1 MFISDRQQKVKLS
14 NRPTKGKLQM
24 HAVFVRRK
32 VAKTLVFT
40 ATVLLICIK
49 NAKSFTTTT
58 TTTTT
63 SVLFSRVPSSETTLL
78 FLTSYSKLTKRR
90 LFRSCPSERSV
101 RPAPSSGHGTG
112 VSLRMTP
119 GVTSSS
125 SGAARPA
132 MLDMKTSIGA
142 FGGWYNTMDPVARPS
157 VYNEE

>member
-1 MFISDRQQKVKLS
+1 MFISDRQQKLKLS

-63 SVLFSRVPSSETTLL
+63 SVSSSGVLSSETTLL
-78 FLTSYSKLTKRR
+78 FLTSYGKLTKQR
-90 LFRSCPSERSV
+90 LLRSFPSERSV
-101 RPAPSSGHGTG
+101 RPAPSGGHGTG

-119 GVTSSS
+119 GVAPW
-125 SGAARPA
+125 SGAAQPA

-142 FGGWYNTMDPVARPS
+142 FGGWYNTMDPVARPP